1 DRRAGPSLRT
11 VRQVQVLERLLRL
24 RAPDPGLQLR
34 LQLPLLLDRLQDRGA
49 PVLQLLQIRGAV
61 PDITELDLVQPARRL
76 LPVSGDERERVPLV
90 EERERGVDLP
100 RRERQLVCDLP
111 DQRIRKHEIQS
122 S

>member
-1 DRRAGPSLRT
+1 
-11 VRQVQVLERLLRL
+11 
-24 RAPDPGLQLR
+24 
-34 LQLPLLLDRLQDRGA
+34 
-49 PVLQLLQIRGAV
+49 
-61 PDITELDLVQPARRL
+61 ELDLVQPARRL

-122 S
+122 SSRCHTAGFEIRPVDLPPPAVAGRRASSGEGWRRRAGPATREWRGDGISAMI